1 MTATIK
7 PASSVV
13 RETVCATTLLM
24 ALVAGCGPG
33 SAATT
38 PAGRGEGTAGGEG
51 MAPSAHAT
59 QTNAEPAETP
69 PDAGATAVSDGL
81 APSLDDETPAGPPP
95 STGPLDNLA
104 ARLAYSNTIQL
115 RRVQRSVLKA
125 LGDRTM
131 VEMVAFSGAGE
142 TVVCLRI
149 DVEQA
154 SCWRAPLAAAWMGN
168 PSVTH
173 SGGTIDI
180 TFVGFRSLRFEFS
193 DCCIRTMLSHTDT
206 VVRFDEFVPTAA
218 PATLDDFSSLTV
230 LGAGRRL
237 LLSHDGRV
245 VFCSRR
251 AGVFTCAAPVAL
263 VALADSAHYLVEFTH
278 EMGDLF
284 AVGVAWELPSEGG
297 ETIEFLRLGPNGF
310 QELAVVLVA
319 FERYSERT
327 ADRPD
332 VEVLSVQAF
341 GVEARR
347 LSCIHVPTPVIER
360 RLEPRDGRA
369 RTLSPPRLAR
379 APNTVPL
386 AGVDPLAVNLRG
398 AWELVPTGGLR
409 RIARCE
415 YDEEEMADLEDD
427 EFDE

>member
-1 MTATIK
+1 
-7 PASSVV
+7 
-13 RETVCATTLLM
+13 
-24 ALVAGCGPG
+24 
-33 SAATT
+33 
-38 PAGRGEGTAGGEG
+38 
-51 MAPSAHAT
+51 
-59 QTNAEPAETP
+59 
-69 PDAGATAVSDGL
+69 
-81 APSLDDETPAGPPP
+81 
-95 STGPLDNLA
+95 
-104 ARLAYSNTIQL
+104 
-115 RRVQRSVLKA
+115 
-125 LGDRTM
+125 M

-149 DVEQA
+149 DGNQA
-154 SCWRAPLAAAWMGN
+154 SCWRAPLAATWMGN
-168 PSVTH
+168 PSIT
-173 SGGTIDI
+173 SRGGTIDI
-180 TFVGFRSLRFEFS
+180 TLAGFRSLKFAFS
-193 DCCIRTMLSHTDT
+193 DCCIETTLSHTDT

-284 AVGVAWELPSEGG
+284 AVGVAWELPLEGG

-310 QELAVVLVA
+310 QELAVVLIA
-319 FERYSERT
+319 YERYSERT
-327 ADRPD
+327 VDRPD

-341 GVEARR
+341 DVEARR

-386 AGVDPLAVNLRG
+386 ARVDPLAVNLRG

-415 YDEEEMADLEDD
+415 YDDDEMADLEDD
-427 EFDE
+427 ESDE